1 MSQLREYR
9 TNQPFLQCNVTAFLV
24 KTKIFGLTAKVL
36 TAAWR
41 AFLAML
47 HSRACSLFSFL
58 SETHFRI
65 LPFKSI
71 ETKIIYN
78 D

>member
-24 KTKIFGLTAKVL
+24 KTKIFGLITKVL
-36 TAAWR
+36 TGVSGKSR
-41 AFLAML
+41 SICPAF
-47 HSRACSLFSFL
+47 RG
-58 SETHFRI
+58 I
-65 LPFKSI
+65 
-71 ETKIIYN
+71 